1 MSDITVPLLDLKAQY
16 EPLKAEIEAVIKD
29 VCDSQWFIGGPH
41 VDGIEKA
48 VAQYC
53 GAEHAIGV
61 SSGTDAELIGL
72 MALGIG
78 PGDEVITTPYT
89 FFATVGGIVRCGAK
103 PVFVDIDPV
112 TFNINT
118 SKIEEKITERT
129 KMIIPVHL
137 YGQCAD
143 MDPINELAKKYNL
156 NVGEDSAQAIG
167 ARYKGKMAGN
177 LGDWSWYSFFPSKNL
192 GGFGDGGMVTTND
205 AEFAHKLKM
214 FRNHGSEPK
223 YYHKHVGGNF
233 RLDAL
238 QAAVLEVKLK
248 HLDSWHEGRRS
259 NAQEYEK
266 KFVEAG
272 VALDSSETFE
282 KRCEKPVVLPGGSEP
297 GSTLTEQENFT
308 SIVNQF
314 VIRVRKRDELMKHL
328 REKNIGCEIYYPVP
342 LHLQECFADLGYS
355 EGDMPHSEQAA
366 KETIAIPVY
375 PELSSEQL
383 NYVVDTIVQFV
394 GA

>member
-16 EPLKAEIEAVIKD
+16 EPLKAEIESVIRE
-29 VCDSQWFIGGPH
+29 VCDSQWFIGGAH
-41 VDGIEKA
+41 VDGIEKGI
-48 VAQYC
+48 AQYC
-53 GAEHAIGV
+53 GAKHAVGV

-72 MALGIG
+72 MALGIE
-78 PGDEVITTPYT
+78 PGDEIITTPYT
-89 FFATVGGIVRCGAK
+89 FFATVGGIVRAGAK

-112 TFNINT
+112 TFNIDPAQIEA
-118 SKIEEKITERT
+118 KINERT

-143 MDPINELAKKYNL
+143 MDPILAIAKQHDL

-177 LGDWSWYSFFPSKNL
+177 IGDWSWYSFFPSKNL

-205 AEFAHKLKM
+205 DDFAHKLRM

-223 YYHKHVGGNF
+223 YYHKYVGGNF

-248 HLDSWHEGRRS
+248 HLDSWHEGRRN
-259 NAQEYEK
+259 NAREYERL
-266 KFVEAG
+266 FVEAG
-272 VALDSSETFE
+272 AALSSSEPYE
-282 KRCEKPVVLPGGSEP
+282 ARRELPVVLPGASEP
-297 GSTLTEQENFT
+297 GCTLTEQENFT

-314 VIRVRKRDELMKHL
+314 VIRVRNRDALVKHL
-328 REKNIGCEIYYPVP
+328 REKNIGCDIYYPVP
-342 LHLQECFADLGYS
+342 LHMQECFADLGYS
-355 EGDMPHSEQAA
+355 KGDMPESERAA
-366 KETIAIPVY
+366 EETVAIPVY
-375 PELSSEQL
+375 PELSAEQRE
-383 NYVVDTIVQFV
+383 YVVDTIVTFLKN
-394 GA
+394 